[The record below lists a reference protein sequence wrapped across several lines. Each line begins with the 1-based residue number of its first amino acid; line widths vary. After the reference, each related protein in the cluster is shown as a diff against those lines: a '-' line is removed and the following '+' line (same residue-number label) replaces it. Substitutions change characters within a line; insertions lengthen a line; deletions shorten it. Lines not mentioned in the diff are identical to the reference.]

1 MKSSAFP
8 YFGTNPRSEEPF
20 LNISKGDRKGHRSYG
35 GRVYWQD
42 ETYNDSR
49 VLVHV
54 PETFDVS
61 KPGVIVVF
69 FHGNGATLERDV
81 RDRQLVPQQISDS
94 GVNAVLLAPQL
105 AVNAADSSAGKFWQP
120 GGFKRFIDESASH
133 LARLYGDPKSA
144 QAFANLPIVIVGYS
158 GGFLPTAWSLE
169 VGGIPNRV
177 RGVFL
182 LDAVYGELDKFA
194 SWIEKNRTGFFVSS
208 YTRYTKRR
216 DQELMQ
222 MLRDKGITVTESMDG
237 PLRPGSVVFVQ
248 TPDGVTHRDYV
259 TQAWTEHP
267 VKDVLVKMAA
277 TPALDP
283 DRQRAVARAG
293 KRLFAA
299 SHCLRRDRRLRQD
312 HRHQRQRD
320 KGRRDI
326 ARGVKEIA
334 RVQKAADRRSDRLPD
349 IEHRGIE
356 RHRGG
361 CERRRCADQPH
372 LLHRIGGR
380 KAQPPDRDGHR
391 HQRIDAGAE
400 RPAGY
405 AGQQQRREQ
414 HRGLPG
420 APGIDDAGCD
430 RDADETAHAVER
442 EHQPDRV
449 RPRARQLR
457 QQRPHEGEHH
467 ELAGHLQRR
476 DQQQQHDH
484 AGCGR
489 HRSRS

>member
-1 MKSSAFP
+1 MVGSIPKFQTVDRASRTTSPAMPRRALPFPLPLRWHWVAMAALCLPLSFVLVQCGKAPNAEMLAANTEGAKSRAAKSWTSIDTFDDRFPQPQFADRFPTANESLPQVQRQVALAPQSRAVRTEPVRVASLTPTLTLPRAEREELTTLVSMKSSAFP

-54 PETFDVS
+54 PETFDVR

-94 GVNAVLLAPQL
+94 GVNAVLLAPQM

-169 VGGIPNRV
+169 VGGVPNRV

-208 YTRYTKRR
+208 YTRYTKRH

-237 PLRPGSVVFVQ
+237 PLRPGSVVFVK

-277 TPALDP
+277 TPALT
-283 DRQRAVARAG
+283 RVASA
-293 KRLFAA
+293 
-299 SHCLRRDRRLRQD
+299 
-312 HRHQRQRD
+312 
-320 KGRRDI
+320 
-326 ARGVKEIA
+326 
-334 RVQKAADRRSDRLPD
+334 P
-349 IEHRGIE
+349 
-356 RHRGG
+356 
-361 CERRRCADQPH
+361 
-372 LLHRIGGR
+372 
-380 KAQPPDRDGHR
+380 
-391 HQRIDAGAE
+391 
-400 RPAGY
+400 Y
-405 AGQQQRREQ
+405 ANR
-414 HRGLPG
+414 
-420 APGIDDAGCD
+420 
-430 RDADETAHAVER
+430 
-442 EHQPDRV
+442 
-449 RPRARQLR
+449 
-457 QQRPHEGEHH
+457 
-467 ELAGHLQRR
+467 
-476 DQQQQHDH
+476 
-484 AGCGR
+484 
-489 HRSRS
+489 